1 MGCTAR
7 VLVYASRGA
16 EHSDI
21 APTLVANGF
30 DARFVAPE
38 TPANDMQAAN
48 DADVVIIDCQDL
60 MNDQGAAAVDL
71 AHTLTHGDGAR
82 RVPVIVI
89 DSSEDS
95 ARQLKILSA
104 GADEY
109 IARPF
114 LESQLLGRLGSHLR
128 LATMR
133 EELIRRAETA
143 KKYGVEQ
150 ATIASPEEL
159 DSVIQLL
166 VVGGRGDSF
175 AAMETSMGA
184 DTDLTFA
191 WSGQTALDYLQ
202 RRSFDA
208 VLIDMESRDGEALL
222 LCSQIR
228 AHPSLAN
235 LPILIFGDR
244 AGLEDSAE
252 TVRSGAD
259 EILFRPLGSDELRTR
274 ICALV
279 THQRYRAELYRI
291 YSEARHPLV
300 TDSLTGLY
308 SHGYLME
315 HLGTQIE
322 HAVAHNRNLSLVIFD
337 VTQMQTINR
346 QYGYATGDRVIR
358 QIGSLFGR
366 LVRGEDLPAR
376 FGGATFCVV
385 LPDTSDKDAAVVVS
399 RLQNIVNYTEFAGST
414 PDEPCTVRFKGT
426 AIQLVEG
433 DTPESFIERAKQ
445 ALTGGAKNQR

>member
-7 VLVYASRGA
+7 VLVYASGGA

-30 DARFVAPE
+30 DARFVAPDA
-38 TPANDMQAAN
+38 PANDSQTTG

-60 MNDQGAAAVDL
+60 VSDQGAAAIDL
-71 AHTLTHGDGAR
+71 ARSLTHTQGGR

-89 DSSEDS
+89 DSSDDS

-114 LESQLLGRLGSHLR
+114 QESQLLGRLGSHLR

-133 EELIRRAETA
+133 EELLRRAETA
-143 KKYGVEQ
+143 NKYGIEQ
-150 ATIASPEEL
+150 VTVASPEEF
-159 DSVIQLL
+159 DGVVQLL

-175 AAMETSMGA
+175 AAMESSMGA

-208 VLIDMESRDGEALL
+208 VLIDMESRDGEPLR

-244 AGLEDSAE
+244 VGLEDPAE

-259 EILFRPLGSDELRTR
+259 EVLFRPLGNDELRTR
-274 ICALV
+274 IRALV
-279 THQRYRAELYRI
+279 TQQRYRAELYRI

-308 SHGYLME
+308 THGYLME

-322 HAVAHNRNLSLVIFD
+322 HAVSHNRNLSLVLFD
-337 VTQMQTINR
+337 VHKMRVINH

-358 QIGSLFGR
+358 QIGSLFSR

-376 FGGATFCVV
+376 YAGGSFCVV
-385 LPDTSDKDAAVVVS
+385 LPDTSERDSGVVVS

-414 PDEPCTVRFKGT
+414 PDEPCSVRLKGT
-426 AIQLVEG
+426 AIQLAEG
-433 DTPESFIERAKQ
+433 DTPASFIERARQ
-445 ALTGGAKNQR
+445 ALIDESNNG